1 MAALPLALP
10 PLHRARST
18 PALPLL
24 AGLDLPRGA
33 VVELTAPAGL
43 ARMTQ
48 LSLLACANAQR
59 LSSAVSHDGDARWC
73 GFIDAAGSLYA
84 PAVAE
89 AGVKLERLLVVRPDA
104 DELAKVAVRMAS
116 SRLFAVL
123 VVDRVGVPSASVPT
137 TRIRWDIAVRKLALA
152 CESSDTTVLLL
163 SDEHVAKH
171 EALPVAMR
179 LELGRPAPDRVSLR
193 VVKDR
198 RGFEGGARIVS
209 LTPSSERGADAP
221 KLRA

>member
-1 MAALPLALP
+1 MAAVSLALP
-10 PLHRARST
+10 SLHRARTT

-24 AGLDLPRGA
+24 AGIDLPRGA

-48 LSLLACANAQR
+48 LALTACAEAQR
-59 LSSAVSHDGDARWC
+59 TSRAISHDGDPRWC
-73 GFIDAAGSLYA
+73 GFIDATHSLYA

-89 AGVKLERLLVVRPDA
+89 SGVELSRLLVVRPAAEDV
-104 DELAKVAVRMAS
+104 AKVAVRMAS
-116 SRLFAVL
+116 SKLFAVL
-123 VVDRVGVPSASVPT
+123 VVDRSGVPGASLPAT
-137 TRIRWDIAVRKLALA
+137 KTRWDIAVRKLALA

-163 SDEHVAKH
+163 SDEHTAKH

-179 LELGRPAPDRVSLR
+179 LELARPAADRVSLR

-198 RGFEGGARIVS
+198 RGVEGGARLVS
-209 LTPSSERGADAP
+209 LTARAPANAPVPS
-221 KLRA
+221 LRA